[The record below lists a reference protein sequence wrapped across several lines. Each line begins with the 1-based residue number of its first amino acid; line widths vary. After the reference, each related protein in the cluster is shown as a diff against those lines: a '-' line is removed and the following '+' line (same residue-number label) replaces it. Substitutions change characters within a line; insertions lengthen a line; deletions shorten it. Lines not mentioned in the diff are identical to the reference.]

1 MELMIVLAVVGIALA
16 VAIPS
21 FATMR
26 RNARM
31 TGAAND
37 LIAAIN
43 LARSEAIKRQVP
55 VAMCGSANPRD
66 ADPTCSDTLTGWVVW
81 EDTNNDRLV
90 GADEPVLSSHDALD
104 ATLTVSDN
112 FAVISYAATGF
123 PQNLAVPPAI
133 LLCDDRGD
141 LAADGRLYRRIVSV
155 SRTGR
160 PAILKTGPEVTA
172 FAEQEPPPLESNCNA
187 G

>member
-1 MELMIVLAVVGIALA
+1 MVVLAVIGIALA

-21 FATMR
+21 FGTMR

-37 LIAAIN
+37 LIASIN

-55 VAMCGSANPRD
+55 VAMCGSANPRA
-66 ADPTCSDTLTGWVVW
+66 ADPSCSDTLTGWVVW
-81 EDTNNDRLV
+81 EDTNNDRVV
-90 GADEPVLSSHDALD
+90 GADEPVLSTHDAL
-104 ATLTVSDN
+104 APELTVSDN
-112 FAVISYAATGF
+112 FAVISYAGTGF
-123 PQNLAVPPAI
+123 PQDLVLPPAI
-133 LLCDDRGD
+133 LLCDDRRD
-141 LAADGRLYRRIVSV
+141 HSAEGRLYRRIVSV

-160 PAILKTGPEVTA
+160 PAILKTATEVAA
-172 FAEQEPPPLESNCNA
+172 FREQAPPPIESSCNA